1 MKEYTIDD
9 YVREECE
16 RDPAFRAAWEAEAAE
31 RALALSMRRW
41 RGVGGG
47 SIEQLAEETGIE
59 KKKLSR
65 IERGEAM
72 ASKEEIRKISM
83 ALGLK
88 VCESEE

>member
-9 YVREECE
+9 FVREECE
-16 RDPAFRAAWEAEAAE
+16 RDPAFRAAWEEEAPA
-31 RALALSMRRW
+31 RALVMSMRRW

-47 SIEQLAEETGIE
+47 SIEQLAEETGIG

-72 ASKEEIRKISM
+72 ASKEEMQRISM

>member
-1 MKEYTIDD
+1 MKEYTIND

-16 RDPAFRAAWEAEAAE
+16 RDPAFRAAWEEEAPA
-31 RALALSMRRW
+31 RALAMSMRRW
-41 RGVGGG
+41 RSVGGG

>member
-1 MKEYTIDD
+1 MKEYTIND

-16 RDPAFRAAWEAEAAE
+16 RDPAFREAWEAEAPA

-47 SIEQLAEETGIE
+47 SIEQLTKETGIG
-59 KKKLSR
+59 KRRLSK

-72 ASKEEIRKISM
+72 ASKEEIRKISR

>member
-1 MKEYTIDD
+1 MKEYTINDF
-9 YVREECE
+9 VREECE
-16 RDPAFRAAWEAEAAE
+16 RDPAFRAAWEAGAAE

-47 SIEQLAEETGIE
+47 SIEQLAEKTGIG
-59 KKKLSR
+59 KRRLSK
-65 IERGEAM
+65 IERGETT